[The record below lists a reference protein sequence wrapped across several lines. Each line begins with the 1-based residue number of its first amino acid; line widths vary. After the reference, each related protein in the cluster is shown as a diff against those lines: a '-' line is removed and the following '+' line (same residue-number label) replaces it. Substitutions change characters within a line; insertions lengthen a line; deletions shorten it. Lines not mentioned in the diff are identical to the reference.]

1 MNKLKQRM
9 INLELS
15 IKKEFLISLLISII
29 LIAAGVLG
37 FLYFSSY
44 IIAVAA
50 ILLVL
55 VFNLLYFG
63 RYSKMEREQADQAKA
78 DFVSL
83 FTFFKI
89 YLHNGYSVYTALKE
103 IQSFADKQ
111 LAMYLSELIREIDQD
126 KTITP
131 FIRFGRKFNDL
142 VIEEMMISIYQMI
155 DDGSNPSHL
164 SQFDLIFAKISDLA
178 YEKELNKKRNGLASM
193 STFPLIG
200 SGVLIIM
207 VTFGIIT
214 LMEEMVNVL

>member
-1 MNKLKQRM
+1 MKQLKNRM
-9 INLELS
+9 INLGLS
-15 IKKEFLISLLISII
+15 PKKEMSTGLLISLFFIGLGVASLFLVETYLYLGISLGVMLIFNI
-29 LIAAGVLG
+29 
-37 FLYFSSY
+37 FYFT
-44 IIAVAA
+44 
-50 ILLVL
+50 
-55 VFNLLYFG
+55 
-63 RYSKMEREQADQAKA
+63 RYSSMEKTQADQAKQ

-111 LAMYLSELIREIDQD
+111 LAMFLSELIHDIDED
-126 KTITP
+126 KSITP

-164 SQFDLIFAKISDLA
+164 SQFDLIFGKISDLA
-178 YEKELNKKRNGLASM
+178 YQKELNKKRNGLASM
-193 STFPLIG
+193 STFPLVG

-207 VTFGIIT
+207 VTIGIIT
-214 LMEEMVNVL
+214 VMEEMINVL

>member
-1 MNKLKQRM
+1 MKKLKSRM
-9 INLELS
+9 INLGLSPKKELS
-15 IKKEFLISLLISII
+15 TGLFISLFFIGLGVASLFLVETYLYLGISLGVMLIFNI
-29 LIAAGVLG
+29 
-37 FLYFSSY
+37 FYFT
-44 IIAVAA
+44 
-50 ILLVL
+50 
-55 VFNLLYFG
+55 
-63 RYSKMEREQADQAKA
+63 RYSSMEKTQADQAKQ

-111 LAMYLSELIREIDQD
+111 LAMFLSELIHDIDED
-126 KTITP
+126 KSITP

-164 SQFDLIFAKISDLA
+164 SQFDLIFGKISDLA
-178 YEKELNKKRNGLASM
+178 YQKELNKKRNGLASM
-193 STFPLIG
+193 STFPLVG

-214 LMEEMVNVL
+214 VMEEMINVL

>member
-1 MNKLKQRM
+1 MKKLKSRM
-9 INLELS
+9 INLGLSPKKELS
-15 IKKEFLISLLISII
+15 TGLLISLFFIGLGVASLFLVETYLYLGISLGVMLIFNI
-29 LIAAGVLG
+29 
-37 FLYFSSY
+37 FYFT
-44 IIAVAA
+44 
-50 ILLVL
+50 
-55 VFNLLYFG
+55 
-63 RYSKMEREQADQAKA
+63 RYSSMEKTQADQAKQ

-111 LAMYLSELIREIDQD
+111 LTMFLSELIHDIDED
-126 KTITP
+126 KSINP

-164 SQFDLIFAKISDLA
+164 SQFDLIFGKISDLA
-178 YEKELNKKRNGLASM
+178 YQKELNKKRNGLASM
-193 STFPLIG
+193 STFPLVG

-214 LMEEMVNVL
+214 VMEEMINVL

>member
-15 IKKEFLISLLISII
+15 IKKEFLISLLISVI

-44 IIAVAA
+44 IITLAA

-178 YEKELNKKRNGLASM
+178 YLKELNKKRNGLASM

>member
-1 MNKLKQRM
+1 MKKLKSRI
-9 INLELS
+9 INLGLS
-15 IKKEFLISLLISII
+15 PKKEMSTGLLISLFFIGLGVASLFLVETYLYLGISLGVMLIFNI
-29 LIAAGVLG
+29 
-37 FLYFSSY
+37 FYFT
-44 IIAVAA
+44 
-50 ILLVL
+50 
-55 VFNLLYFG
+55 
-63 RYSKMEREQADQAKA
+63 RYSSMEKTQADQAKQ

-111 LAMYLSELIREIDQD
+111 LAMFLSELIHDIDED
-126 KTITP
+126 KSITP

-164 SQFDLIFAKISDLA
+164 SQFDLIFGKISDLT
-178 YEKELNKKRNGLASM
+178 YQKELNKKRNGLASM
-193 STFPLIG
+193 STFPLLG

-207 VTFGIIT
+207 VTIGIIT
-214 LMEEMVNVL
+214 VMEEMINVL

>member
-1 MNKLKQRM
+1 MKKLKSRM
-9 INLELS
+9 INLGLSPKKELS
-15 IKKEFLISLLISII
+15 TGLLISLFFIGLGVASLFLVETYLYLGISLGVMLIFNI
-29 LIAAGVLG
+29 
-37 FLYFSSY
+37 FYFT
-44 IIAVAA
+44 
-50 ILLVL
+50 
-55 VFNLLYFG
+55 
-63 RYSKMEREQADQAKA
+63 RYSSMEKTQADQAKQ

-111 LAMYLSELIREIDQD
+111 LTMFLSELIHDIDED
-126 KTITP
+126 KSITP

-164 SQFDLIFAKISDLA
+164 SQFDLIFGKISDLA
-178 YEKELNKKRNGLASM
+178 YQKELNKKRNGLASM
-193 STFPLIG
+193 STFPLVG

-214 LMEEMVNVL
+214 VMEEMINVL

>member
-1 MNKLKQRM
+1 MKKLKQRM
-9 INLELS
+9 INLGLS
-15 IKKEFLISLLISII
+15 IKKEIMTGLMISLVLIGIGY
-29 LIAAGVLG
+29 AGYYFLHSFIYLG
-37 FLYFSSY
+37 CGLALAIVFNILYFS
-44 IIAVAA
+44 
-50 ILLVL
+50 
-55 VFNLLYFG
+55 
-63 RYSKMEREQADQAKA
+63 RYSKIEREQNDQAKQ

-103 IQSFADKQ
+103 IQGFSDKK
-111 LAMYLSELIREIDQD
+111 LSSYLTELIRDIDSD
-126 KTITP
+126 KTINP

-164 SQFDLIFAKISDLA
+164 SQFDIIFGKISDLT
-178 YEKELNKKRNGLASM
+178 YQKEINKKRNRLASM

-200 SGVLIIM
+200 SGILIIM

-214 LMEEMVNVL
+214 VMEEMINVL

>member
-15 IKKEFLISLLISII
+15 IKKEFLISLLISVI
-29 LIAAGVLG
+29 LIAAGVFG

-164 SQFDLIFAKISDLA
+164 SQFDLIFAKICDLA

>member
-15 IKKEFLISLLISII
+15 IKKEFLISLLISVI

-214 LMEEMVNVL
+214 LVEEMVNVL

>member
-1 MNKLKQRM
+1 MKKLKSRM
-9 INLELS
+9 INLGLSPKKELS
-15 IKKEFLISLLISII
+15 TGLLISLFFIGLGVASLFLVETYLYLGISLGVMLIFNI
-29 LIAAGVLG
+29 
-37 FLYFSSY
+37 FYFT
-44 IIAVAA
+44 
-50 ILLVL
+50 
-55 VFNLLYFG
+55 
-63 RYSKMEREQADQAKA
+63 RYSSMEKTQADQAKQ

-111 LAMYLSELIREIDQD
+111 LAMFLSELIHDIDED
-126 KTITP
+126 KSITP

-164 SQFDLIFAKISDLA
+164 SQFDLIFGKISDLA
-178 YEKELNKKRNGLASM
+178 YQKELNKKRNGLASM
-193 STFPLIG
+193 STFPLVG

-214 LMEEMVNVL
+214 VMEEIINVL